1 MPTKD
6 RLDFLTE
13 NWAAVRPD
21 LDISPWGVWG
31 RTTRINEL
39 FRAEIGKLLQ
49 AYDLTYS
56 EFQTL
61 GALLLNGPPFEGS
74 PGKIARFNLLTSG
87 GMANLLARMQREGL
101 IMRRAD
107 PEDGRG
113 VLVSITEH
121 GRERFN
127 AAVEEENRAE
137 HAMLKGLT
145 PEEKEVLKIL
155 LRKLLLSID
164 PHEPGKN

>member
-13 NWAAVRPD
+13 NWTEVRPD

-31 RTTRINEL
+31 RTTRITEI
-39 FRAEIGKLLQ
+39 FRGEIGKLLRTF
-49 AYDLTYS
+49 DLTYS

-74 PGKIARFNLLTSG
+74 PSQIARFNLLTSG
-87 GMANLLARMQREGL
+87 GMANLLSRMEREEL
-101 IMRRAD
+101 IVRRGD

-113 VLVSITEH
+113 VLVSITDY

-127 AAVEEENRAE
+127 TAVTEENSAE
-137 HAMLKGLT
+137 HRMLRGLT
-145 PEEKEVLKIL
+145 PEEQELLKIL

-164 PHEPGKN
+164 PDEPGKN